1 MDLSSDLC
9 YLIGKK
15 VQTNY
20 SIFVSLKK
28 LFTSSTKLR
37 MGRKRLCITSTDFND
52 HVEEHVEDHE
62 TSETQGQLN
71 FQECLS
77 TNEQGVPKKVRGY
90 TQKAETWKMNSTQ
103 RIVVTFN
110 KFGKPVGDEG
120 NELVQYLGTLV
131 RMADHVSIEYSE
143 WRKVPVQKK
152 EDMYS
157 LVKSKFIIHPDE
169 TSEIKKWIFHSMG
182 KKWRTWKSSLKAHI
196 YDPSLTIDEIVA
208 QQTNNDNRVNPTQFK
223 ELVTRWFTPEFQS
236 TCAVKRSSRSK
247 MKEPHIT
254 GTKSFARLAHELATK
269 NNDVYPTRA
278 EMYITIRTRKDG
290 SIVDDKAAE
299 VVASLKAIA
308 SDSTSTPGD
317 LDDFTN
323 DDYSKV
329 KGPKK
334 RGVWSISWKD
344 AGCKK

>member
-1 MDLSSDLC
+1 
-9 YLIGKK
+9 
-15 VQTNY
+15 
-20 SIFVSLKK
+20 
-28 LFTSSTKLR
+28 
-37 MGRKRLCITSTDFND
+37 
-52 HVEEHVEDHE
+52 
-62 TSETQGQLN
+62 
-71 FQECLS
+71 
-77 TNEQGVPKKVRGY
+77 
-90 TQKAETWKMNSTQ
+90 
-103 RIVVTFN
+103 
-110 KFGKPVGDEG
+110 
-120 NELVQYLGTLV
+120 
-131 RMADHVSIEYSE
+131 
-143 WRKVPVQKK
+143 
-152 EDMYS
+152 MYS

-182 KKWRTWKSSLKAHI
+182 KKWRTWKSSLKARG
-196 YDPSLTIDEIVA
+196 YDPSLIIDEIMA
-208 QQTNNDNRVNPTQFK
+208 QQTNNDNRVNPTQFR

-278 EMYITIRTRKDG
+278 EMYITTRTRKDG

-299 VVASLKAIA
+299 VVALLKAIA

-329 KGPKK
+329 KGPEK
-334 RGVWSISWKD
+334 RGYVRLVGRMPAAKSNGNSSTDSQTIHQLKSVVNVMLNIIQEHIPNANLSTVLSNMNIQLELWFRAFGCHLSIEMLEICAVVVDHKED
-344 AGCKK
+344 DD